1 MLLLL
6 FFLPKLIWGGDGC
19 EGSLHHCTCF
29 KTCFL
34 VCQNLVFRDF
44 ILLAFS
50 LGSLTW
56 AEPGMGPATC
66 ACRCWFEVPMASG
79 LQLPSL

>member
-1 MLLLL
+1 M
-6 FFLPKLIWGGDGC
+6 WRM
-19 EGSLHHCTCF
+19 SLHHYTCF

-34 VCQNLVFRDF
+34 VCQNLVYRGL

-56 AEPGMGPATC
+56 AEPGVGRATC
-66 ACRCWFEVPMASG
+66 VCKCWFEVPMASG
-79 LQLPSL
+79 LPLPSL